1 MASKKKHAARSRK
14 TAKFR
19 FQAGCRFKNY
29 RLTREERLM
38 MRYGRMY

>member
-19 FQAGCRFKNY
+19 FQAGCRAKNY
-29 RLTREERLM
+29 HLSREERLM
-38 MRYGRMY
+38 RRYGRM